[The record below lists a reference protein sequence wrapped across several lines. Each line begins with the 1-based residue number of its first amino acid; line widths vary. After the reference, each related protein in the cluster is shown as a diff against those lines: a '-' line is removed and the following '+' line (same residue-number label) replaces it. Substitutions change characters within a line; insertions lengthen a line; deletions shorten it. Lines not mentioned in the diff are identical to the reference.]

1 MGVAEVVRFETNIP
15 QVITLKY
22 DDGKDVAGR
31 YGDEV
36 FYTLA
41 DGKGVYVPPI
51 VRDKLTQAGVRRG
64 TPVQITK
71 KEVKTGN
78 RRSIQWEVER
88 VGAGAQPSKVEAPA
102 PVHQQTIQPPAER
115 QAQATTHDTIGGP
128 ALVQLKQALAA
139 AITAAQGAENYA
151 KERNY
156 GVRFTSEDVRAMA
169 LTLYIQFAKGG
180 R

>member
-102 PVHQQTIQPPAER
+102 PVESPRGNSQSE
-115 QAQATTHDTIGGP
+115 TTTRDTIGGP
-128 ALVQLKQALAA
+128 A
-139 AITAAQGAENYA
+139 
-151 KERNY
+151 
-156 GVRFTSEDVRAMA
+156 
-169 LTLYIQFAKGG
+169 
-180 R
+180 

>member
-1 MGVAEVVRFETNIP
+1 MAVAELVRFETNVP

-22 DDGKDVAGR
+22 DDGKDVEGR

-36 FYTLA
+36 YFTLQ
-41 DGKGVYVPPI
+41 DGKAAYLPPI
-51 VRDKLTQAGVRRG
+51 IREKFAAAGVRRG
-64 TPVQITK
+64 MPVQITK

-78 RRSIQWEVER
+78 RKSIQWQVER
-88 VGAGAQPSKVEAPA
+88 VGAGASPSKVAAPA
-102 PVHQQTIQPPAER
+102 SVPQQTIQPPTER

-128 ALVQLKQALAA
+128 ALMHLKQALAA

-151 KERNY
+151 KERNFA
-156 GVRFTSEDVRAMA
+156 VRFTSEDVRAMA
-169 LTLYIQFAKGG
+169 LTLFIQFAKGG